1 MRTTTQRK
9 HDRRTKHEPQ
19 NLRSAGTGDQ
29 SKTTKMGEKAEERRA
44 EEEMNRIR
52 HFLLHPPRRIEKIL
66 EKSKLYRAWVIR
78 EACAL
83 LHDRLRG
90 LDNE

>member
-9 HDRRTKHEPQ
+9 HDRRTKHETPHD
-19 NLRSAGTGDQ
+19 RSAGTGDQ
-29 SKTTKMGEKAEERRA
+29 TASPEMGEKAEEGSA
-44 EEEMNRIR
+44 EEEMNRVR